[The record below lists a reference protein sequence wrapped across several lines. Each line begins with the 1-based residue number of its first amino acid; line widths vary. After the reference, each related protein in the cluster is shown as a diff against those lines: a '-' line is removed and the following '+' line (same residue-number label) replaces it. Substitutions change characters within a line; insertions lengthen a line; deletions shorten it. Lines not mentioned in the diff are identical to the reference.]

1 MAWFL
6 RAQLSRPNGSVTVNT
21 MNFQPSRQS
30 TGENTR
36 SLLAQVL
43 HQFRSAFIGV
53 GLFSALINLLMLSGS
68 MFMLQIYDRVL
79 PSKSVPTLIG
89 LSLIFL
95 GLYAFQAILDLI
107 RARVLVRIGSAF
119 DELIAERVYGAVIK
133 LPLKGARTADALQP
147 VRDLD
152 TIRNFLTGLGPT
164 ALFDLPWMPLYLGLC
179 FAFNFYIG
187 LAATVGAIII
197 VALTVIIEITSRA
210 PIRDVA
216 KFGAARNVFA
226 EASRVHS
233 EVLHA
238 LGMTGRMGDR
248 WREANAQFSD
258 AQQRVSDVTGGL
270 GSIAKVLR
278 LVLQSAVLGVGA
290 YLVIQQQATAGIII
304 ASSIITARALA
315 PVDIAIANWKGFG
328 AARQSWRRLT
338 SLLAALPVETE
349 VLQLPKPSASLSVEN
364 VAVVPPGSK
373 RTVVQGISFN
383 LEAGSALG
391 IVGPSASGKSSLVRA
406 LLGVWPASFG
416 TVRIDGAEL
425 TQWSRDSLGRH
436 MGYLPQDVSLCDGTV
451 AENISRFETNPSS
464 DAIIAAAQAA
474 GVHELILTL
483 PNGYDTAIG
492 ERGETLSAGYRQ
504 RIGLARALY
513 GDPFLVILDEP
524 NSNLDMEGELA
535 LTKAIR
541 GVCERGGIVIVIA
554 HRPSVLT
561 AVDLVLAVVNGQTRA
576 FGKREEVLAPMHVV
590 PNAHPAPNAAPQ
602 RIVA

>member
-1 MAWFL
+1 MSKFH
-6 RAQLSRPNGSVTVNT
+6 
-21 MNFQPSRQS
+21 PSRQS
-30 TGENTR
+30 IGENTR

-68 MFMLQIYDRVL
+68 MFMLQVYDRVL

-119 DELIAERVYGAVIK
+119 DESIAERVYGAVIK

-187 LAATVGAIII
+187 LAATVGAIVII
-197 VALTVIIEITSRA
+197 ALTVIIEITSRA
-210 PIRDVA
+210 PIRDAA

-338 SLLAALPVETE
+338 SLLAALPVETD

-391 IVGPSASGKSSLVRA
+391 IVGPSGSGKSSLVRA

-524 NSNLDMEGELA
+524 NSNLDMDGELA

-590 PNAHPAPNAAPQ
+590 PNAHSAPNAAPQ

>member
-6 RAQLSRPNGSVTVNT
+6 RGPVSSPHGSCTVNT
-21 MNFQPSRQS
+21 MNVHPSRQPA
-30 TGENTR
+30 GKNTR
-36 SLLAQVL
+36 SLLVHVL

-53 GLFSALINLLMLSGS
+53 GLFSAFINLLMLSGS
-68 MFMLQIYDRVL
+68 MFMLQVYDRVL

-89 LSLIFL
+89 LTLILL
-95 GLYAFQAILDLI
+95 GLYSFQAILDLI
-107 RARVLVRIGSAF
+107 RTRVLVRIGSAF
-119 DELIAERVYGAVIK
+119 DESIAEKVYGVVIK
-133 LPLKGARTADALQP
+133 LPLKGARAADALQP

-164 ALFDLPWMPLYLGLC
+164 ALFDLPWMPLYLALC
-179 FAFNFYIG
+179 FAFNFYLG
-187 LAATVGAIII
+187 LTATVGAVII
-197 VALTVIIEITSRA
+197 VALTLITEITSRA
-210 PIRDVA
+210 PIGDVA
-216 KFGAARNVFA
+216 KFGAARSLFA
-226 EASRVHS
+226 EASRSHS

-238 LGMTGRMGDR
+238 LGMTGRMSAR

-290 YLVIQQQATAGIII
+290 YLVIQQEATAGIII

-328 AARQSWRRLT
+328 AARQSWRRLNA
-338 SLLAALPVETE
+338 LLAALPADPEI
-349 VLQLPKPSASLSVEN
+349 LQLPKPSTSLSVEN
-364 VAVVPPGSK
+364 VAVIPPGSR
-373 RTVVQGISFN
+373 RTVVQGVSFN
-383 LEAGSALG
+383 LNAGSALG
-391 IVGPSASGKSSLVRA
+391 IVGPSGSGKSSLVRA

-425 TQWSRDSLGRH
+425 SQWSSDSLGSH
-436 MGYLPQDVSLCDGTV
+436 MGYLPQDVSLLDGTV
-451 AENISRFETNPSS
+451 AQNISRFETEPSP

-474 GVHELILTL
+474 GVHDLILTL
-483 PNGYDTAIG
+483 PNGYETSIG

-513 GDPFLVILDEP
+513 KDPFLIILDEP
-524 NSNLDMEGELA
+524 NSNLDMDGELA
-535 LTKAIR
+535 LAKAIR
-541 GVCERGGIVIVIA
+541 GVCDRGGIVIVIA
-554 HRPSVLT
+554 HRPSVLS
-561 AVDLVLAVVNGQTRA
+561 AVDLVLALVNGQTRA
-576 FGKREEVLAPMHVV
+576 FGKRDEVLTPTPVIS
-590 PNAHPAPNAAPQ
+590 NAHHAPNAGPQ